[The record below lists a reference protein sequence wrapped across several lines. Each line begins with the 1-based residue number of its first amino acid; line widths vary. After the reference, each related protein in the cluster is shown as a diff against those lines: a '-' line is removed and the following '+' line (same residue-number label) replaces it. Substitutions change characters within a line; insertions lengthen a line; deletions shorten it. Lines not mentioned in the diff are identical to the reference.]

1 MIVSRLLLDG
11 AVFDKE
17 SEGRTVKKLFRE
29 TRWLIK
35 INQYR
40 VLVEMDKH
48 SKCKNY
54 DVSVYDPSTNS
65 YKHFI
70 IWKHC
75 FERYVERTQFKRR
88 SVILLNIIKQVL
100 LEGYTVSKV
109 TNVHY
114 YNSDN
119 KDIYNVFAY
128 DMTEDGILMYKTFF
142 KRAKNISA

>member
-11 AVFDKE
+11 AVFDEE
-17 SEGRTVKKLFRE
+17 SKGRTVKKLFRE

-35 INQYR
+35 IDQYR
-40 VLVEMDKH
+40 VLVEMDRH
-48 SKCKNY
+48 SKRKNY
-54 DVSVYDPSTNS
+54 DVSVYDTVTNS

-70 IWKHC
+70 IWNHC
-75 FERYVERTQFKRR
+75 FQRYYERTQFKRR
-88 SVILLNIIKQVL
+88 SIILLHIIKQVL

-128 DMTEDGILMYKTFF
+128 DMTKDGILIYKTFF

>member
-17 SEGRTVKKLFRE
+17 SEGRTIKRLQTGVK
-29 TRWLIK
+29 WLIK
-35 INQYR
+35 INHYR
-40 VLVEMDKH
+40 VLVERNDA
-48 SKCKNY
+48 KNY
-54 DVSVYDPSTNS
+54 DVTVYDDTINA

-75 FERYVERTQFKRR
+75 FKRYRERTEYKSEENRFLH
-88 SVILLNIIKQVL
+88 ILKQLL
-100 LEGYTVSKV
+100 LEDYTVSKV

-128 DMTEDGILMYKTFF
+128 DMTEDGILIYKTFF

>member
-1 MIVSRLLLDG
+1 MIISRLLLDG

-17 SEGRTVKKLFRE
+17 IKGRTIKRLQTGVK
-29 TRWLIK
+29 WLIK
-35 INQYR
+35 INHYR
-40 VLVEMDKH
+40 VLVERNNA
-48 SKCKNY
+48 KNY
-54 DVSVYDPSTNS
+54 DITVYDNTINA

-75 FERYVERTQFKRR
+75 FKRYRERTEYKSEEQRFLH
-88 SVILLNIIKQVL
+88 ILKQLL
-100 LEGYTVSKV
+100 LEDYTVSKV

-128 DMTEDGILMYKTFF
+128 DMTEDGILIYKTFF

>member
-17 SEGRTVKKLFRE
+17 LKGRTIKQTPDGPK
-29 TRWLIK
+29 WLIK

-40 VLVEMDKH
+40 ILVERDE
-48 SKCKNY
+48 CKNY
-54 DVSVYDPSTNS
+54 DVSVYDTAISS

-75 FERYVERTQFKRR
+75 IRRYFERTPFKEPTD
-88 SVILLNIIKQVL
+88 ILLHIIKQVL

-128 DMTEDGILMYKTFF
+128 DMTEDGILIYKTFF

>member
-17 SEGRTVKKLFRE
+17 SEGRTIKRLQTGVK
-29 TRWLIK
+29 WLIK
-35 INQYR
+35 INHYR
-40 VLVEMDKH
+40 VLVERNDA
-48 SKCKNY
+48 KNY
-54 DVSVYDPSTNS
+54 DVTVYDDTINA

-75 FERYVERTQFKRR
+75 FRRYRERTVYKTEEDRFLH
-88 SVILLNIIKQVL
+88 ILKQLL
-100 LEGYTVSKV
+100 LEDYTVSKV

-128 DMTEDGILMYKTFF
+128 DMTEDGILIYKTFF

>member
-17 SEGRTVKKLFRE
+17 SEGRTIKRLPNIAK
-29 TRWLIK
+29 WLIK
-35 INQYR
+35 INHYR
-40 VLVEMDKH
+40 ILVERDNDR
-48 SKCKNY
+48 NY
-54 DVSVYDPSTNS
+54 DVTVYDNTINA

-70 IWKHC
+70 IWGHC
-75 FERYVERTQFKRR
+75 FKRYRERTVYKSQEDRFLH
-88 SVILLNIIKQVL
+88 ILKQLL
-100 LEGYTVSKV
+100 LEDYTISKV

-128 DMTEDGILMYKTFF
+128 DMTEDGILIYKTFF

>member
-1 MIVSRLLLDG
+1 MIISRLLLDG
-11 AVFDKE
+11 AVFNKTLKT
-17 SEGRTVKKLFRE
+17 RTIKRLQTGVK
-29 TRWLIK
+29 WLIK
-35 INQYR
+35 INHYR
-40 VLVEMDKH
+40 ILVERNDA
-48 SKCKNY
+48 KNY
-54 DVSVYDPSTNS
+54 DVTVYDDTINA

-75 FERYVERTQFKRR
+75 FRRYCERTVYKTEEDRFLH
-88 SVILLNIIKQVL
+88 ILKQLL
-100 LEGYTVSKV
+100 LEDYTISKV

-128 DMTEDGILMYKTFF
+128 DMTEDGILIYKTFF